1 MREYALHGDEPLC
14 LGDLHSDA
22 RVASVRLR
30 VEGGKLLRGEQN
42 AVRIVQLVDESA
54 GSLFVKGC
62 GIDCVDEAA
71 GYDVEDL
78 VEQTSALLALVLLKY
93 EAAGQQRN
101 QSEAEEQAFSGSRHT
116 AQGKEKR
123 ALT

>member
-1 MREYALHGDEPLC
+1 
-14 LGDLHSDA
+14 
-22 RVASVRLR
+22 
-30 VEGGKLLRGEQN
+30 
-42 AVRIVQLVDESA
+42 VDESA
-54 GSLFVKGC
+54 GSFFIKGRGVDC
-62 GIDCVDEAA
+62 IDEPA

-78 VEQTSALLALVLLKY
+78 VEQTSTLLALVLLKY

-101 QSEAEEQAFSGSRHT
+101 QSEAEQQAFSGSRHT